1 MNWWWIEKQKVLKD
15 SSPLIDGLL
24 LLTPDA
30 DELLFETILPRSRR
44 ESREGK
50 HEIWNGN
57 MENELLKKGTFGNVM
72 LGSWMESN
80 TQNPLSQDFCYEEL
94 IEKPS
99 ASINYLSIR
108 QVPLDQLCFVEWR
121 NPIILCY
128 ERTSIYLKTFQDQ
141 IQIISNQDFSQE
153 ESFNNYES
161 KQSQVKCDYRYDFR
175 QIWGWSIYSIKTLS
189 TTRR

>member
-80 TQNPLSQDFCYEEL
+80 T
-94 IEKPS
+94 
-99 ASINYLSIR
+99 
-108 QVPLDQLCFVEWR
+108 
-121 NPIILCY
+121 
-128 ERTSIYLKTFQDQ
+128 
-141 IQIISNQDFSQE
+141 
-153 ESFNNYES
+153 
-161 KQSQVKCDYRYDFR
+161 
-175 QIWGWSIYSIKTLS
+175 
-189 TTRR
+189 